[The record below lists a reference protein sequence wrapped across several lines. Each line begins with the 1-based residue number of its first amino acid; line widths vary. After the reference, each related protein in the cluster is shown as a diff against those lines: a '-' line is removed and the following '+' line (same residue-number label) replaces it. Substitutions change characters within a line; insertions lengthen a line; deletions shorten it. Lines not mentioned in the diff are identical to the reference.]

1 MKDENE
7 LISMAESL
15 PLDMKTRLVDALLSS
30 MHPTQP
36 EIDALWADE
45 AEKRASEVRSGKVKT
60 VPGDRVFKE
69 IRDRYSK

>member
-1 MKDENE
+1 MKNEND

-30 MHPTQP
+30 MYPTQS
-36 EIDALWADE
+36 EIDALWAE
-45 AEKRASEVRSGKVKT
+45 EVEKRASEVNSGKVKT

>member
-1 MKDENE
+1 
-7 LISMAESL
+7 
-15 PLDMKTRLVDALLSS
+15 